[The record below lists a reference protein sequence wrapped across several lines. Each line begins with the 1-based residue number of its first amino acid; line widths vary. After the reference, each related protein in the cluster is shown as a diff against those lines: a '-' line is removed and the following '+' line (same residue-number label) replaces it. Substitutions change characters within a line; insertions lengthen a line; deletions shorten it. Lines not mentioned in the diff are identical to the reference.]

1 MSNIYYVA
9 QPITQLRDSSPL
21 PFPVTA
27 LAFDPLSDVLWTGSA
42 GQVSAYYHN
51 RTRGVYWRHSKN
63 TITKVAAED
72 SHVRVIDAV
81 GRQLGSYSKG
91 GVTRWQYRY
100 AMAFPPRPLA
110 LTYYSVKSAAPL
122 TTFCN
127 SPGSTS
133 TLVVGSTSAE
143 LTVLN
148 ASTGDVIRQVPSSA
162 RVTRLQSSH
171 DFVLS
176 GSADGYIRT
185 HDIRTSMRRT
195 ENQVKAHQGVVQG
208 LECNGNW
215 IYSIGLGIRYEP
227 SYQQRVNSP
236 LTPHT

>member
-1 MSNIYYVA
+1 MSNTYYVA
-9 QPITQLRDSSPL
+9 QPITQLQDSSPL

-27 LAFDPLSDVLWTGSA
+27 LAFDPLSDVLWTGNA

-51 RTRGVYWRHSKN
+51 RSRGVYWRHSKN
-63 TITKVAAED
+63 TITKIVAGD

-81 GRQLGSYSKG
+81 GRQLGAYSKG
-91 GVTRWQYRY
+91 GVTKWQYRY
-100 AMAFPPRPLA
+100 VMILPQGILV
-110 LTYYSVKSAAPL
+110 LISYSVKSAAPL

-148 ASTGDVIRQVPSSA
+148 VSTGDVIRQIPSSA
-162 RVTRLQSSH
+162 RVTRLESSP
-171 DFVLS
+171 DVVVS

-185 HDIRTSMRRT
+185 HDIRTPMRRT

-215 IYSIGLGIRYEP
+215 VYTIGLGIRYELAI
-227 SYQQRVNSP
+227 SRGRTR
-236 LTPHT
+236 L

>member
-9 QPITQLRDSSPL
+9 QPITQLRDESPL

-27 LAFDPLSDVLWTGSA
+27 LVFDPYSDVLWTGSA
-42 GQVSAYYHN
+42 GQISAYYHN

-63 TITKVAAED
+63 TITKIAAED
-72 SHVRVIDAV
+72 SHVRVIDVV
-81 GRQLGSYSKG
+81 GRQLGAYSKG

-100 AMAFPPRPLA
+100 ARTFTSRLFVLM
-110 LTYYSVKSAAPL
+110 YYSVKSAAPL

-162 RVTRLQSSH
+162 RVTRLQSSSE
-171 DFVLS
+171 FVLS

-185 HDIRTSMRRT
+185 HDVRTSMRRT

-215 IYSIGLGIRYEP
+215 IYSIGLGIRYELAI
-227 SYQQRVNSP
+227 SKR
-236 LTPHT
+236 